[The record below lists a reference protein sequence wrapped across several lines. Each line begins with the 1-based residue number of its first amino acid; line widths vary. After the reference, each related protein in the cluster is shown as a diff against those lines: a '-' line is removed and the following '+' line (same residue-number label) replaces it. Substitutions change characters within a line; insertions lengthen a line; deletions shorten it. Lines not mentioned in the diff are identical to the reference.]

1 MRSPGIGSRKRI
13 LSSIALA
20 ASAIVWLCTSGA
32 LAQSDR
38 GADSGALQIDEL
50 CNRIGAKGI
59 APADLES
66 FAQSLGIPSSEV
78 PRLRACAQQG
88 ASPSASSLN
97 PDSEP
102 PGLDQRP
109 PAPSNAP
116 SEALSNIERGFTQ
129 LADPGRLV
137 ETPEPLK
144 LRQFGYSLFASKV
157 SSFAPVD
164 NVPVGD
170 DYTIGPGDELNL
182 LMWGRVNQ
190 TVRLK
195 VQRDGSILV
204 PELGPMQ
211 LAGLKFG
218 QARDLLASRAGQI
231 TGVQVDV
238 TMGRLRTIQIFVIG
252 EVSQPG
258 AYTVSSLARVS
269 NGLIAAGG
277 VSKVGSLRR
286 VELRRGNSIARV
298 IDLYDLLLYGDTAN
312 DLALQ
317 PQDAIFVPVIGA
329 VAGVVGD
336 VKRPAIYELTGR
348 GATLDGLLKLA
359 GGTTAFAYTHRIQVE
374 RIENHQRMIARDVGP
389 GESGA
394 NGFAVHDGDL
404 VRVYAVLPQ
413 QNDVVYLK
421 GNVRRPGT
429 FQWRQGMRVSDL
441 VRMGE
446 GLAPNTF
453 LKYAVVRRN
462 DDVKNRAEMVPV
474 DLESALAAGGAGAS
488 DIKMRPRDELI
499 VYSESELAE
508 FPTVRVVGEV
518 RKPGIYPLTGGMRV
532 SDLIYR
538 AGGLESSAYQE
549 RAELAATRVIDGA
562 HTVRVNSQID
572 LRSALSGSLNANRAL
587 ERDDVLFI
595 RRVPDFHLPWIVT
608 VRGEVTYPGPYSIA
622 QGERLSSVLRRS
634 GGFLSQAY
642 LPAAVFT
649 RASVRESQAQRLKE
663 ARARIQQELARLQL
677 MPTAAGAKETANAPE
692 LAMLQKAITTSE
704 EVQPLGRIVLRL
716 KPLDQLPNSPDDV
729 ELADRDELV
738 VPKRPASVSVLGQV
752 YNPTALVYETH
763 LTLRDYLSRAGGPTN
778 LADDSSIMVIR
789 VDGSVLTENGFMQ
802 NRKSTIF
809 PLLPLVS
816 AGLMDARLGPG
827 DTIYVP
833 EKLVFVDNVEFAKDI
848 AQIAANAA
856 AALATV
862 GLLAFAS

>member
-13 LSSIALA
+13 LSSVALA

-38 GADSGALQIDEL
+38 GVDSGALQIDEL

-59 APADLES
+59 APDDLES

-88 ASPSASSLN
+88 ASPSVSSLN

-102 PGLDQRP
+102 PGLDQRT

-182 LMWGRVNQ
+182 LMWGRVNR
-190 TVRLK
+190 TLRLK
-195 VQRDGSILV
+195 VQRDGAVLV

-211 LAGLKFG
+211 VAGLKFIA
-218 QARDLLASRAGQI
+218 ARDLIASRAGQI

-269 NGLIAAGG
+269 NALIAAGG

-286 VELRRGNSIARV
+286 VELRRGNSVARV
-298 IDLYDLLLYGDTAN
+298 IDLYDLLLYGDTTN

-317 PQDAIFVPVIGA
+317 PNDAIFVPVIGT

-474 DLESALAAGGAGAS
+474 DLESALGAGGAGAS

-518 RKPGIYPLTGGMRV
+518 RKPGLYPLTGGMRLT
-532 SDLIYR
+532 DLIYR
-538 AGGLESSAYQE
+538 AGGLETDAFQE

-562 HTVRVNSQID
+562 HTVRVNSQVD
-572 LRSALSGSLNANRAL
+572 LRSALSGSLNANRTL

-649 RASVRESQAQRLKE
+649 RASIRESQAQRLKE

-677 MPTAAGAKETANAPE
+677 MPTPAGAKETANAPE

-729 ELADRDELV
+729 ELADLDELV

-752 YNPTALVYETH
+752 HNPTALVYETH

-802 NRKSTIF
+802 DRKSTIF

-816 AGLMDARLGPG
+816 GGLMDARLGPG

-833 EKLVFVDNVEFAKDI
+833 EKLVFVDNVEYLKDI